1 MSSVANPYQAPSAAL
16 ADAGVRTQPVKLFS
30 VSGRIGRARY
40 IAYSVGMYFLSG
52 LLAVALALVDPL
64 LAFLPY
70 AALFVLLFM
79 LTIQRSH
86 DFNTTGWLSLVMLVP
101 LLNLLFLII
110 PGTDGANKYG
120 DETPPNTTGVLILAW
135 LFPAIAALGVVA
147 AISIPAYQ
155 DYVKRAQQQAP
166 LPKR

>member
-16 ADAGVRTQPVKLFS
+16 ADAGVLTQPVKMFS
-30 VSGRIGRARY
+30 VSGRIGRVRY
-40 IAYSVGMYFLSG
+40 IAYSVGLYFLSG
-52 LLAVALALVDPL
+52 ILAVLLALVDPV

-70 AALFVLLFM
+70 AALFILAFM

-86 DFNTTGWLSLVMLVP
+86 DFNVSGWLALLMLVP
-101 LLNLLFLII
+101 LVNLLFLFI

-120 DETPPNTTGVLILAW
+120 AETPPNTTGVLILAW

-147 AISIPAYQ
+147 AVALPAYQ